1 MNENELLI
9 REMGAAGLPCPVV
22 LNRLFSLMG
31 DEKTELFEEI
41 RPAIAGHDVE
51 VTGRT
56 AVLKYGGRQTSYEK
70 VDGKWQ
76 LAGFPAVNYTERFL
90 IPEATEKSLKQYLEK
105 GIQTEIEAVKCPTRI
120 FDVAGKKVPCTVTLV
135 GGTEAHALL
144 LLTDSGWWVKELSP
158 PAAKLDQMQSSNRR

>member
-41 RPAIAGHDVE
+41 RPAIARGDVE

-56 AVLKYGGRQTSYEK
+56 AVLKYGSRQTSYEK

-90 IPEATEKSLKQYLEK
+90 TPEAIEKSLKQYLEK
-105 GIQTEIEAVKCPTRI
+105 GIQTEIKAVKCPSRI

-158 PAAKLDQMQSSNRR
+158 PAVKLDQMQSSNLR